1 MGGQIEPL
9 QELAYNIHFSY
20 IQEIFDFADIFA
32 SHENKS
38 KSSFES
44 IRNEKIR
51 GQIAENS
58 SLLRYRRK
66 KISYSLSLRGWSEPH
81 RLHKI

>member
-9 QELAYNIHFSY
+9 QELAYNIHFFN
-20 IQEIFDFADIFA
+20 IQVIFDFADIFV

-44 IRNEKIR
+44 LRNVSPIHFKKR
-51 GQIAENS
+51 GSVHYVLMAETAFC
-58 SLLRYRRK
+58 
-66 KISYSLSLRGWSEPH
+66 
-81 RLHKI
+81 